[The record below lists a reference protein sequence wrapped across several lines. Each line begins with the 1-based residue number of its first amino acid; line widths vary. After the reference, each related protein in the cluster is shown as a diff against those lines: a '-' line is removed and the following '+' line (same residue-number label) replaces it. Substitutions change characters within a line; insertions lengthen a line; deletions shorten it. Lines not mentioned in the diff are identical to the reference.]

1 MRDFRLCMRA
11 VRSGSSADTDLP
23 LLVSTLRADPP
34 RGAGSA
40 LGVSA
45 SEVQHAKHQQVHR
58 QRQQQQQQRRGI
70 ISDNNDECGKRLV
83 LTLCRR
89 LSSGSKIER

>member
-1 MRDFRLCMRA
+1 
-11 VRSGSSADTDLP
+11 
-23 LLVSTLRADPP
+23 
-34 RGAGSA
+34 

-45 SEVQHAKHQQVHR
+45 SEVQQAKHQQVHR